1 MKKLEEKYVDVLESH
16 EWRVCGYTDD
26 GRVELEKFSPAG
38 EDFIICVDV
47 ENFPE
52 AVAEYAADFDV
63 DDRIE
68 MWVEARHN
76 GRGGIPSIRR
86 LAIDAEAIDDM
97 LQELAAALAE
107 SEAAE

>member
-1 MKKLEEKYVDVLESH
+1 MKELEEKYLDVLENH

-26 GRVELEKFSPAG
+26 GRVELENYSPAG
-38 EDFIICVDV
+38 EDFIICVNV

-52 AVAEYAADFDV
+52 AVVECAADFDV
-63 DDRIE
+63 DDHIE
-68 MWVEARHN
+68 MWVEARHS

-97 LQELAAALAE
+97 LQELAGALME
-107 SEAAE
+107 SEAAD